1 MKAADLRLH
10 FYDNGDGDAR
20 GDDCY
25 RPLPLRAE
33 FRSYWGGTRNP
44 AALWGKLR
52 TRSGTHRYIWFSQTG
67 P

>member
-33 FRSYWGGTRNP
+33 FRSYLGGNLKP
-44 AALWGKLR
+44 GSSLGEAAH
-52 TRSGTHRYIWFSQTG
+52 SERYT
-67 P
+67 